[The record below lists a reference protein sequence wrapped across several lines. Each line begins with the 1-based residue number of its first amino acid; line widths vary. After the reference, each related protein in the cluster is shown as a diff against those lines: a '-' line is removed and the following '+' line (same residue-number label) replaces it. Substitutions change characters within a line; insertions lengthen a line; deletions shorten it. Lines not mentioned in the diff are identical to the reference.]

1 MGLLLAALPDRAR
14 WTMSR
19 PTKPKRRMLVAG
31 LALAAGLTG
40 IGSTTTAAA
49 TPTAGTTTTTAAIT
63 PTTPQWWNRGT
74 IPLYSTTAAGGETAR
89 MPDGSIRTYLAV
101 SGKPA
106 YLAEINASTST
117 VMRMIPLYVPGTPSG
132 EQPADTGAQGAWGVS
147 IDKRGTVYVSTYGY
161 GHVYRLP
168 WRADAIEDLG
178 RPSPRTS
185 FTWEGDTD
193 ERGVFYFGTSE
204 FFGPAPLPGGKLFSW
219 DPATRQY
226 RDYGDWG
233 AAFGYVRSVEF
244 AGGKIYAGL
253 GPNVGLWQVDPRTGK
268 RVEIPPPPG
277 MPTDKYAYQ
286 MEDEA
291 GYLYVL
297 FAGGTTAQTG
307 WVLDLKTLKWKH
319 EIPGYMGQTI
329 TQADNQGRVYLL
341 DGGELALFDPKRGV
355 LSRTGFKGGA
365 EQADKGG
372 LGAGKGL
379 ARAVDPRT
387 RHETVFGATASGYLW
402 RYDTV
407 TRTGTFGHLDELA
420 GTPTAPRSLAKGP
433 DGRIYAGGY
442 FQGGLAVYDPAT
454 TKWTEY
460 PFAHQI
466 EGMSA
471 HNGKM
476 YFGVYPNAQLWEYD
490 PAKPFG
496 DGNPKQLFD
505 LKTQG
510 QERPWTVV
518 SAGPYVAIGTSPKN
532 SQASGAVTLYDPATG
547 ERRTW
552 NSGLVEGANQISAL
566 TYRDGVIYG
575 GSLGCCN
582 FDGSKAPG
590 QVFALDA
597 ASGSVLW
604 RSTPLPQEQGVN
616 GLTFDGQGRLFGM
629 TYGTVFEISPAT
641 GALVR
646 SVQEFAYDWTTVT
659 NFQPRAVNM
668 EYDPADGA
676 IYASN
681 GWTRRIDP
689 DTLADVGPNYRTT
702 FAAVSP
708 GASKFYVQNGVLLEV
723 KWY

>member
-1 MGLLLAALPDRAR
+1 
-14 WTMSR
+14 
-19 PTKPKRRMLVAG
+19 
-31 LALAAGLTG
+31 
-40 IGSTTTAAA
+40 
-49 TPTAGTTTTTAAIT
+49 
-63 PTTPQWWNRGT
+63 
-74 IPLYSTTAAGGETAR
+74 
-89 MPDGSIRTYLAV
+89 MPDGSVRTYLAV

-106 YLAEINASTST
+106 YLAEIDTFSEK
-117 VMRMIPLYVPGTPSG
+117 VLRMIPLYVPGSGSG
-132 EQPADTGAQGAWGVS
+132 EQPPDTGAQGAWGVS
-147 IDKRGTVYVSTYGY
+147 IDTRGTVFVSSYGF

-168 WRADAIEDLG
+168 WQATAIEDLG

-193 ERGVFYFGTSE
+193 DRGTFYFGTSE

-219 DPATRQY
+219 NPATRQY

-233 AAFGYVRSVEF
+233 ATYGYVRSVEY
-244 AGGKIYAGL
+244 ADGKLYAGL
-253 GPNVGLWQVDPRTGK
+253 GPTTGLWQVDPRSGR
-268 RVEIPPPPG
+268 RVEIPPPAG

-286 MEDEA
+286 MEDEG

-297 FAGGTTAQTG
+297 FAGGTTAQVG
-307 WVLDLKTLKWKH
+307 WVLDLRTLTWKH
-319 EIPGYMGQTI
+319 RIAGYAGQTI
-329 TQADNQGRVYLL
+329 TPADRRGRVYLV
-341 DGGELALFDPKRGV
+341 DSGELKQYDPKRGV
-355 LSRTGFKGGA
+355 LTPTGFAGGA

-379 ARAVDPRT
+379 GRVTDPRT
-387 RHETVFGATASGYLW
+387 GHETIVGATAGGDLW

-407 TRTGTFGHLDELA
+407 TRTGTFGHLDELV

-454 TKWTEY
+454 TQWTSY

-471 HNGKM
+471 HGGKM
-476 YFGVYPNAQLWEYD
+476 YFGVYPNAQLWEFD
-490 PAKPFG
+490 PAQPFG
-496 DGNPKQLFD
+496 DTNPKLLFD
-505 LKTQG
+505 LKTDG

-518 SAGPYVAIGTSPKN
+518 AAGRYVAIGTSPKN
-532 SQASGAVTLYDPATG
+532 SQLSGAVTLYDPATG

-552 NSGLVEGANQISAL
+552 TSGLVTGANQISAL
-566 TYRDGVIYG
+566 TYRDGVVYG

-582 FDGSKAPG
+582 FDGSKSPG

-597 ASGSVLW
+597 TSGDVLW
-604 RSTPLPQEQGVN
+604 RSTPLPDEQGVA
-616 GLTFDGQGRLFGM
+616 GLTFDGQGRLFGQ
-629 TYGTVFEISPAT
+629 TYGVVFEVDPAS
-641 GALVR
+641 GALLR
-646 SVQEFAYDWTTVT
+646 SVEQFSYAWETVT

-668 EYDPADGA
+668 AWDPGDGY
-676 IYASN
+676 IHTTN
-681 GWTRRIDP
+681 GMTRRIDP
-689 DTLADVGPNYRTT
+689 ETLTDLGPNYRTS